1 VLNLIQATICLN
13 IHYLQ
18 LRVQTQHLVK
28 EKAVASAHFS
38 IQHLNKQ
45 AVHRGY
51 LQIGEEKMRNYYMTP
66 FPTDMLFAQP
76 LLSRTLLTRPE
87 SSLKINLPRIS
98 ILRVTTKLT
107 EAEA

>member
-1 VLNLIQATICLN
+1 
-13 IHYLQ
+13 
-18 LRVQTQHLVK
+18 
-28 EKAVASAHFS
+28 
-38 IQHLNKQ
+38 
-45 AVHRGY
+45 
-51 LQIGEEKMRNYYMTP
+51 MRNYYMTP

-107 EAEA
+107 EADA